1 MVLALDEGSEAMLCL
16 EMLSLRLQLSCHG
29 NSLPCKAHKRF
40 SNTGVSH
47 LFVDVIS
54 ANNGGGHFLYRTF
67 LIMAEEYDPILQ
79 EGSNFR
85 KKTAKKLILSPKFQ
99 KVRFERHKSSQSFRT
114 FMVLHYRLQ

>member
-54 ANNGGGHFLYRTF
+54 KYVCHFLYRTF
-67 LIMAEEYDPILQ
+67 LIMAAEYDPILQ
-79 EGSNFR
+79 EGSNFC